1 MTINGYLQLIVYL
14 VVLIALA
21 KPLGWYMARVY
32 EGQPTGLDRVL
43 GPIER
48 LIYRLSGVRPD
59 EEMDWKLYTVAMLV
73 FSIASIFVVY
83 LLQRV
88 QGWLPLNP
96 QGLTAI
102 TPDSSFNTAVSFATN
117 TNWQGYGG
125 ETTMSYFTQM
135 MALTVQNFVSVAAG
149 MAILIA

>member
-1 MTINGYLQLIVYL
+1 MTTNGFLQLGLYL

-32 EGQPTGLDRVL
+32 EGQPIGLDRIL

-48 LIYRLSGVRPD
+48 LIYRLSGARPD
-59 EEMDWKLYTVAMLV
+59 QEMNWKTYVVAMLL
-73 FSIASIFVVY
+73 FNLFGLLVVY

-88 QGWLPLNP
+88 QQALPLNP
-96 QGLTAI
+96 QDLGAVS
-102 TPDSSFNTAVSFATN
+102 PDSSFNTAVSFASN

-125 ETTMSYFTQM
+125 ETTMS
-135 MALTVQNFVSVAAG
+135 S
-149 MAILIA
+149 